1 MRILL
6 VEDDKVLLNVLLETL
21 TRQHYVVDVA
31 EDGQTGWDYAQSTS
45 YDLILLDV
53 GLPELDG
60 IALCQRLRT
69 EKCTSPI
76 LLMTAREAN
85 GDRVRG
91 LDSGADDYLIKPLDL
106 AELQARIRAL
116 LRRGEVAPTTVLQW
130 GQLRLDPRSCQV
142 QYGEKVLGLT
152 PKEYSLLEV
161 FLRNPARV
169 FSRGQLVEHLWTFDD
184 PPQEDS
190 VKAHIKGLRQKLKA
204 AGAADWI
211 ENVYGLGYRLRQETN
226 DRPTESPVNPKSSD
240 KETLP
245 LSPAPVVEMQF
256 HQGLDHLWKQSRE
269 LMTERLAVLQQAV
282 AAVEQNTLAIEL
294 RQAARQAAHKLAGVL
309 GMFDRP
315 EGTVLARQIEE
326 ILLGQ
331 GDCRQ
336 EDDLGGLVQQ
346 LDRLLDL
353 QNVEPVAASTSD
365 RLLLIDPDPALGQ
378 ALQQLGQAA
387 SLHWQQVDTLE
398 AAKLWLQSHTPDLV
412 VLSIDGLGQREL
424 SLVLLAELAARTPA
438 IPVLVI
444 ASADGLLDRVTVA
457 RSGGQAFLVQPMTA
471 AQVWASATQLL
482 QQAQSRLVRVLV
494 VDDDPIFLTVL
505 RSMLEPWGMRFTGLD
520 QPLQFWDVL
529 RSTDPD
535 LLILDVD
542 MPQVSG
548 IELCQAVRTDPTWQ
562 GLPILFLTAHSDR
575 DTIQQGFA
583 AGADDYVTKPVVGA
597 ELITRITNRL
607 DRAHL
612 LQTLSSRDP
621 LTGLTN
627 QSQSSRELEQSLTES
642 QPFCLAVFVVVELA
656 QLNLQYGHATGHQ
669 VLQAWGRRLQM
680 SLRRAEIV
688 SYWGNGE
695 FVIGLPGVTKL
706 EAMRQLSELQ
716 TALQQQQF
724 TDSDGRQ
731 FQAIVHVGLAA
742 YPTDG
747 VTLQSLYQAASQ
759 HLS

>member
-240 KETLP
+240 KEISGKEFTQ
-245 LSPAPVVEMQF
+245 A
-256 HQGLDHLWKQSRE
+256 SR
-269 LMTERLAVLQQAV
+269 
-282 AAVEQNTLAIEL
+282 
-294 RQAARQAAHKLAGVL
+294 
-309 GMFDRP
+309 
-315 EGTVLARQIEE
+315 
-326 ILLGQ
+326 
-331 GDCRQ
+331 
-336 EDDLGGLVQQ
+336 
-346 LDRLLDL
+346 
-353 QNVEPVAASTSD
+353 
-365 RLLLIDPDPALGQ
+365 
-378 ALQQLGQAA
+378 
-387 SLHWQQVDTLE
+387 
-398 AAKLWLQSHTPDLV
+398 
-412 VLSIDGLGQREL
+412 
-424 SLVLLAELAARTPA
+424 
-438 IPVLVI
+438 
-444 ASADGLLDRVTVA
+444 
-457 RSGGQAFLVQPMTA
+457 
-471 AQVWASATQLL
+471 
-482 QQAQSRLVRVLV
+482 
-494 VDDDPIFLTVL
+494 IFLC
-505 RSMLEPWGMRFTGLD
+505 S
-520 QPLQFWDVL
+520 
-529 RSTDPD
+529 
-535 LLILDVD
+535 
-542 MPQVSG
+542 
-548 IELCQAVRTDPTWQ
+548 C
-562 GLPILFLTAHSDR
+562 
-575 DTIQQGFA
+575 
-583 AGADDYVTKPVVGA
+583 K
-597 ELITRITNRL
+597 
-607 DRAHL
+607 
-612 LQTLSSRDP
+612 
-621 LTGLTN
+621 
-627 QSQSSRELEQSLTES
+627 
-642 QPFCLAVFVVVELA
+642 
-656 QLNLQYGHATGHQ
+656 
-669 VLQAWGRRLQM
+669 
-680 SLRRAEIV
+680 
-688 SYWGNGE
+688 
-695 FVIGLPGVTKL
+695 K
-706 EAMRQLSELQ
+706 
-716 TALQQQQF
+716 
-724 TDSDGRQ
+724 
-731 FQAIVHVGLAA
+731 
-742 YPTDG
+742 
-747 VTLQSLYQAASQ
+747 
-759 HLS
+759 